1 MDFFMDSI
9 IRLEELLVVIRGVKK
24 DMTLFHNNINIFEK
38 K

>member
-9 IRLEELLVVIRGVKK
+9 IRSEELLVVIHGVKK